1 MFTVRIAINVKVLLI
16 IHFETIYQSYNN
28 TSMNKQIIG
37 KNAGILWRFLNTDAH
52 KKGTGLDDME
62 LASAIGWLAREDKI
76 QFELQHSSG
85 KDKIAYVYLMLN
97 VYF

>member
-52 KKGTGLDDME
+52 KK
-62 LASAIGWLAREDKI
+62 
-76 QFELQHSSG
+76 
-85 KDKIAYVYLMLN
+85 
-97 VYF
+97 

>member
-1 MFTVRIAINVKVLLI
+1 MRIAINVKVLLI

-52 KKGTGLDDME
+52 KKWQLGRKLKKELGLMIWSWP
-62 LASAIGWLAREDKI
+62 ARSGGWHVKI
-76 QFELQHSSG
+76 NP
-85 KDKIAYVYLMLN
+85 V
-97 VYF
+97 

>member
-52 KKGTGLDDME
+52 KKWQLAEVKKGTGLDDME
-62 LASAIGWLAREDKI
+62 LASAIGWLKI
-76 QFELQHSSG
+76 KSSLSYSIQAE
-85 KDKIAYVYLMLN
+85 KIK
-97 VYF
+97 

>member
-37 KNAGILWRFLNTDAH
+37 KNAGILWRFLSTDAH
-52 KKGTGLDDME
+52 KKWQLAEVKKGTGLDDME
-62 LASAIGWLAREDKI
+62 LASAIGGWYVKI
-76 QFELQHSSG
+76 KSSLSYSIQAE
-85 KDKIAYVYLMLN
+85 KIK
-97 VYF
+97 

>member
-52 KKGTGLDDME
+52 KKCNWRKLKKELGLMIWSWP
-62 LASAIGWLAREDKI
+62 ARSGGWHVKI
-76 QFELQHSSG
+76 KSSLSYSIQAE
-85 KDKIAYVYLMLN
+85 KIK
-97 VYF
+97 